1 MADPMPEILTVTLN
15 PALDI
20 ATTAP
25 KVTAG
30 HKLRCS
36 APQIDPGGGG
46 INVARAII
54 QLGGQATAFV
64 ALGGD
69 TGAHLGRL
77 LEAAGI
83 PVIAHAAPGDT
94 RQSLAVTDLS
104 INNQFRFMLPGPDW
118 SGDDVSSASAAICAN
133 APKGGYVV
141 LSGSGPSGTT
151 ASLYSRL
158 CADLAGRGVQV
169 VVDTSGAAL
178 AHLAEGHDI
187 RPYVLRMDQV
197 EAQEISE
204 TPLETSADTADFASS
219 LVAKGAADI
228 VIIARGAEGNILSNG
243 TDRWFCPAV
252 NVTVKSKVGAG
263 DSFVGG
269 FTWALAQGHDLPTA
283 LAHGSAAASA
293 ACMTAGTELC
303 RATDFADCLART
315 TFSRL

>member
-1 MADPMPEILTVTLN
+1 MPEILTVTLN

-25 KVTAG
+25 QVTAG

-36 APQIDPGGGG
+36 DPQIDPGGGG

-69 TGAHLGRL
+69 TGAHLRRL
-77 LEAAGI
+77 LDAAGI
-83 PVIAHAAPGDT
+83 PVIAHTAPGDT

-104 INNQFRFMLPGPDW
+104 INNQFRFMLPGPNW
-118 SGDDVSSASAAICAN
+118 SDADVVSASTAICAN

-151 ASLYSRL
+151 ASLYSQL
-158 CADLAGRGVQV
+158 CADLAGCGVQV

-178 AHLAEGHDI
+178 SHLAEGHAI
-187 RPYVLRMDQV
+187 RPHVLRMDQV
-197 EAQEISE
+197 EAQENSA
-204 TPLETSADTADFASS
+204 TPLTTRTDTADFASG
-219 LVAKGAADI
+219 LVAKGAAKI
-228 VIIARGAEGNILSNG
+228 VIIARGADGNILSDG
-243 TDRWFCPAV
+243 TNRWFCPAV

-293 ACMTAGTELC
+293 ACMTEGTELC
-303 RATDFADCLART
+303 RKDDFAECLART
-315 TFSRL
+315 EPSPL